1 MHCNRKKEKKKK
13 YNTIIITRE
22 GRRGQKKR
30 NVVVSAQTKI
40 KSIYLPSLSLPARPP
55 LNKKRK
61 EKPQAAQREKGGE
74 GFAGG
79 GSDRRHSL
87 VVSMEYAAPAGAGG
101 YYYYPPSQQ
110 HKPRRPPRPAAR
122 WVKHWYGIHATPFF
136 SMIDVLLLIISCGWF
151 CIAGSRRISPPPPAN
166 APSTSGSGV
175 IFSSLPLIFPQ
186 IFFTTLQHYITCAC
200 LVSIDFFLSLCVR
213 AEDVYKNL
221 KDGKAVP
228 EPEAVKPE
236 PTTEILFLCSYENCG
251 KTFVDVAA
259 LRKHAH
265 VHNERQYICQE
276 PGCGKVVSPHFAPTF
291 FHVSCSM

>member
-1 MHCNRKKEKKKK
+1 
-13 YNTIIITRE
+13 
-22 GRRGQKKR
+22 
-30 NVVVSAQTKI
+30 
-40 KSIYLPSLSLPARPP
+40 
-55 LNKKRK
+55 
-61 EKPQAAQREKGGE
+61 
-74 GFAGG
+74 
-79 GSDRRHSL
+79 
-87 VVSMEYAAPAGAGG
+87 
-101 YYYYPPSQQ
+101 
-110 HKPRRPPRPAAR
+110 
-122 WVKHWYGIHATPFF
+122 
-136 SMIDVLLLIISCGWF
+136 MIDVLLLIISCGWF

-276 PGCGKVVSPHFAPTF
+276 PGCGKVVSPHFAPSSMYHVVCDYLFSSARYITEMFLTNMSASFPPALYPDYFPYFVLSFF
-291 FHVSCSM
+291 FHRISSIVTIQQIASKPYL